1 MAAAT
6 DSSQYIHPATKALAP
21 TYSNTDDV
29 PSAGLW
35 RGILGNGAT
44 AVTASVI
51 LWDDPDSNP
60 IALILQPGCVIP
72 MSVRRVRVTGTGAAP
87 GEVILLR

>member
-1 MAAAT
+1 MATADTNEHIHCAT
-6 DSSQYIHPATKALAP
+6 RALVP

-29 PSAGLW
+29 PNAGLW
-35 RGILGNGAT
+35 RGILGNGAA
-44 AVTASVI
+44 AVTASV
-51 LWDDPDSNP
+51 LLQDDPDSNP
-60 IALILQPGCVIP
+60 IALILQPGCILP